1 MSLQLKNIISNI
13 QSGELMF
20 CNKCGTENSGDAKIC
35 SECRN
40 TLKNNTTFG
49 QLHIISEE
57 IEKLDFIYKLGFYLM
72 GFGILL
78 SISIYTL
85 LIAPLLIYL
94 LGGKGWPENS
104 LIKAPLYYFV
114 YVVPVALIIYA
125 LVIIAAVVGA
135 FVFGMGPP

>member
-1 MSLQLKNIISNI
+1 MIS
-13 QSGELMF
+13 SGDLMF

-35 SECRN
+35 NECGN
-40 TLKNNTTFG
+40 PLKSTTTFE

-57 IEKLDFIYKLGFYLM
+57 IDKLDFIYKLGFYLM

-114 YVVPVALIIYA
+114 YGVPIIIVVYVFII
-125 LVIIAAVVGA
+125 LAAVIGA